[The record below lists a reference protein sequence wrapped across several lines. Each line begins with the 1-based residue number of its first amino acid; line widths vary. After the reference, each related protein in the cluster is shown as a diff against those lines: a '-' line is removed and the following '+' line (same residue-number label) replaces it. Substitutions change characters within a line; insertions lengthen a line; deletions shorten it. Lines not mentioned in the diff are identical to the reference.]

1 MVLCGFEEP
10 TRWWSRLEEEEEEN
24 DDDDVE
30 EYGRRRT
37 GSRRKCRERVPNW
50 GLGRL
55 STSL

>member
-1 MVLCGFEEP
+1 MVLYGFEEP
-10 TRWWSRLEEEEEEN
+10 TRWWSRLEEEEN
-24 DDDDVE
+24 DDDVE

-37 GSRRKCRERVPNW
+37 GSRRKCRKRVPNW